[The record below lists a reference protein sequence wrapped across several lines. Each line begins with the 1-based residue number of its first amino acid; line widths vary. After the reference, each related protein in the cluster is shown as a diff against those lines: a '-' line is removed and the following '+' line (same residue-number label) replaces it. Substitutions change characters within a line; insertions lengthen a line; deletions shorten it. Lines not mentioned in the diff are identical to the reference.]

1 MNNTEFS
8 NEFDVLYNSIT
19 SNQAPGLDEYEK
31 SVFLTKAQDE
41 IVKAYFNPRA
51 NKTMEGF
58 DASERRQIDF
68 SMIMRSKVYETIKVL
83 VDPTLKQIG
92 GTTIPDNKDSSN
104 VYNPQVSIIFKPG
117 VNIDYTLTYPTR
129 LNITDKNLS
138 YQVIVS
144 DKDKFI
150 ASVDRN
156 YYDIIV
162 SEETFGESTK
172 RTVITLNPFVDS
184 FFDLRDNT
192 KAIALDSNVLMFINE
207 WVEVLR
213 DDASTRLMI
222 MPIHYTEY
230 TRLMSKPYK
239 RPVKNQAWRL
249 IDNSSGDKRVEIIV
263 GPNDTIQKYV
273 TRYIKRPRPIILEA
287 LSEGTSL
294 EGYVGTDAK
303 GNLVSDPSVATKG
316 IECEL
321 DPILHEEILQRA
333 VELAKAAYSGDANSY
348 ITLGQSSQT
357 DIGVVPQ
364 QQSR

>member
-83 VDPTLKQIG
+83 VDPDILG
-92 GTTIPDNKDSSN
+92 GNSSSNNKDSSN
-104 VYNPQVSIIFKPG
+104 IYNAQVSIIFKPG
-117 VNIDYTLTYPTR
+117 ATIDYVLSYNNR
-129 LNITDKNLS
+129 INITDKNLS
-138 YQVIVS
+138 YQVVVN

-156 YYDIIV
+156 YYDIII
-162 SEETFGESTK
+162 SEETLGEKKVTM
-172 RTVITLNPFVDS
+172 ITLNPFVDS

-192 KAIALDSNVLMFINE
+192 KAIALDSNILMFINE

-213 DDASTRLMI
+213 DEITTRLMV

-249 IDNSSGDKRVEIIV
+249 IDNSSGEKRVEIIV

-273 TRYIKRPRPIILEA
+273 TRYIKRPRPIILEP

-294 EGYVGTDAK
+294 EGYVGTDDN
-303 GNLVSDPSVATKG
+303 GNLVSNPNEATKG